1 MSIIIRQG
9 TADDL
14 PAVLQLIK
22 ELAAYENAPNEVTLT
37 LEDMLKD
44 GFGEKPLFELLV
56 AESNGSI
63 LGMALY
69 FYSYSTWKGKCIYL
83 EDIVV
88 KEDARR
94 KGIGLQLFEAL
105 IKKARDFGAQRLQW
119 QVLDW
124 NQPAISFYKKINA
137 NLDPSWIN
145 CKLTF
150 DQLASY
156 SSTEPRD

>member
-37 LEDMLKD
+37 LEDMHKD

-63 LGMALY
+63 QGMALY

-94 KGIGLQLFEAL
+94 KGIGLKLFEAL
-105 IKKARDFGAQRLQW
+105 IEKAHDFGAQRLQW

-124 NQPAISFYKKINA
+124 NQPAISFYKKINS

-150 DQLASY
+150 DQLVSY
-156 SSTEPRD
+156 TSSESRD